1 MLLSNNGAGKNIAG
15 VTHSDPKRG
24 LGRTR
29 LAREL
34 FSGRFR
40 PGESLQVERIAAE
53 HGMNNESVLEAFA
66 EFQALGM
73 IKLAGGFS
81 AIVRSP
87 DHKDMQ
93 DAYEV
98 RAALEEIAAR
108 TAAVVLKGNIGELL
122 DELGAMRAAVYDGN
136 IDACIEHDI
145 NFHRSILRASEN
157 RILLR
162 IWDTLALDLRMRA
175 MMGGISEDLRD
186 VVESH
191 QPFVEALHKGRGR
204 QAGLLLRNHVETFSE
219 SRRFSRHRAFRFRPC
234 TARPFTNLLTRL
246 AAITTTSCRCRESD
260 GA

>member
-40 PGESLQVERIAAE
+40 PGESLQVERIATE

-145 NFHRSILRASEN
+145 NGDILVAYTDGITEVENRQGEFWGDRKLAELLSSCSQCAPQEIIARILDRASIFADGLPQ
-157 RILLR
+157 R
-162 IWDTLALDLRMRA
+162 DDMTLMVMPVQND
-175 MMGGISEDLRD
+175 
-186 VVESH
+186 
-191 QPFVEALHKGRGR
+191 
-204 QAGLLLRNHVETFSE
+204 
-219 SRRFSRHRAFRFRPC
+219 
-234 TARPFTNLLTRL
+234 
-246 AAITTTSCRCRESD
+246 
-260 GA
+260 